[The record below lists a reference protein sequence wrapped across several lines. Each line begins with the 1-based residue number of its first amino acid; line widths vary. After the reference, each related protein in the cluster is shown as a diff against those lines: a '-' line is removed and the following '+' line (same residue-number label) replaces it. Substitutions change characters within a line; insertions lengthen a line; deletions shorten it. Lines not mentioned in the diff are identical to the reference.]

1 MGRQKPENKDE
12 DKDEWRPGSLP
23 TPARKTPRAVI
34 SYTQAPTKRGLGRN
48 EICREWQVFIPA
60 QLRARFKGGLHSCP
74 SDRRQI
80 RRRQPRRDLV
90 DPDIELLR
98 CASRTRP
105 APLSADVRRLKRVQR
120 IPPPSG
126 KVNHLHMSQTVLSDT
141 FFTNFDLH
149 PLLQQGLDDSGFTR
163 CTPIQEMTLPLAL
176 AGRDVAGQAQT
187 GTGKTCAFL
196 VALMN
201 RLLTTPAVADRKDSD
216 PRALI
221 IAPTRELAIQ
231 IEKDAKA
238 IGRHTG
244 LRSALI
250 YGGVDYDKQRQQLK
264 DGCDIIIATP
274 GRMLDYHKQGVFSL
288 NSVEVMVID
297 EADRM
302 FDLGFIKDVRFI
314 FRRLPPREQR
324 QVLLFSATLSHRV
337 LELAY
342 EHMHEAE
349 KLVVE
354 SDNVTADKVRQL
366 VYFPAKEE
374 KLPLLLNLLDR
385 TKPSRSIIF
394 VNTKAAAERITE
406 RVKRHGCRVG
416 AISGD
421 VPQLKRQ
428 KLLQRFQDG
437 QLDILVATDVA
448 ARGLH
453 IPAVSH
459 VFNYDLPHEAEDYVH
474 RIGRTA
480 RLGAEGD
487 AISFACDLYAMS
499 LPEIETYIGQS
510 IPVAPMD
517 PELLIMPKPH
527 AIDAEFAANAAADS
541 AAFGDVVA
549 PRPGETPRRSGGS
562 SRSGERGAARSG
574 PRPSR
579 ERKPAAPAAATEPP
593 VAVPVNRTEEP
604 TADGSATAEGMR
616 KPRRRRGGRNRHR
629 EGAPTSG
636 IEANG
641 HASVVAEGNRAPRG
655 ERRPPRERNA
665 TESTG
670 STHNRPSR
678 QVAVTSGK
686 TGEHAHAK
694 KPGLF
699 RRLTRLFTGR

>member
-1 MGRQKPENKDE
+1 
-12 DKDEWRPGSLP
+12 
-23 TPARKTPRAVI
+23 
-34 SYTQAPTKRGLGRN
+34 
-48 EICREWQVFIPA
+48 
-60 QLRARFKGGLHSCP
+60 
-74 SDRRQI
+74 
-80 RRRQPRRDLV
+80 
-90 DPDIELLR
+90 
-98 CASRTRP
+98 
-105 APLSADVRRLKRVQR
+105 
-120 IPPPSG
+120 
-126 KVNHLHMSQTVLSDT
+126 MSQTVLTDT
-141 FFTNFDLH
+141 FFANFDLQ

-216 PRALI
+216 PRALV

-244 LRSALI
+244 LRTALI

-274 GRMLDYHKQGVFSL
+274 GRMLDYHKQGVFNL

-314 FRRLPPREQR
+314 FRKLPPREQR

-374 KLPLLLNLLDR
+374 KMPLLLNLIDR
-385 TKPSRSIIF
+385 AKPSRSIIF

-459 VFNYDLPHEAEDYVH
+459 VFNYDLPHDAEDYVH

-517 PELLIMPKPH
+517 PELLIMPKPRE
-527 AIDAEFAANAAADS
+527 IDAEFAANAAADS

-549 PRPGETPRRSGGS
+549 PRPGDKPSRSRGASGG
-562 SRSGERGAARSG
+562 RDGERRHGERSAS
-574 PRPSR
+574 RPPR
-579 ERKPAAPAAATEPP
+579 ERKPAAEVHVEAAAKVVDAKTTPAAND
-593 VAVPVNRTEEP
+593 VAGTG
-604 TADGSATAEGMR
+604 AAEGTR
-616 KPRRRRGGRNRHR
+616 KPRRRRGGRNRRR
-629 EGAPTSG
+629 EDGAAVV
-636 IEANG
+636 EAGGQNT
-641 HASVVAEGNRAPRG
+641 AAAVEGNRAPRG

-665 TESTG
+665 GESG
-670 STHNRPSR
+670 AAGNRPSR
-678 QVAVTSGK
+678 QVAVTAGV
-686 TGEHAHAK
+686 TAGHAHPK

>member
-1 MGRQKPENKDE
+1 
-12 DKDEWRPGSLP
+12 
-23 TPARKTPRAVI
+23 
-34 SYTQAPTKRGLGRN
+34 
-48 EICREWQVFIPA
+48 
-60 QLRARFKGGLHSCP
+60 
-74 SDRRQI
+74 
-80 RRRQPRRDLV
+80 
-90 DPDIELLR
+90 
-98 CASRTRP
+98 
-105 APLSADVRRLKRVQR
+105 
-120 IPPPSG
+120 
-126 KVNHLHMSQTVLSDT
+126 MSQTVLTDT

-149 PLLQQGLDDSGFTR
+149 PLLQQGLDESGFIR

-201 RLLTTPAVADRKDSD
+201 RLLLNPAVASRKDSD
-216 PRALI
+216 PRALV

-231 IEKDAKA
+231 IEKDARA
-238 IGRHTG
+238 IGRNTG
-244 LRSALI
+244 LRMALI
-250 YGGVDYDKQRQQLK
+250 YGGVDYEKQRQQLK

-274 GRMLDYHKQGVFSL
+274 GRLLDYHKQGVFSL

-314 FRRLPPREQR
+314 FRRLPPREER

-374 KLPLLLNLLDR
+374 KMPLLLNLLER
-385 TKPSRSIIF
+385 TQAERSIIF
-394 VNTKAAAERITE
+394 VNTKAAAERITD
-406 RVKRHGCRVG
+406 RVKRHGYRVG

-428 KLLQRFQDG
+428 KLLQRFQEG

-453 IPAVSH
+453 IPDVSH
-459 VFNYDLPHEAEDYVH
+459 VFNYDLPQDAEDYVH

-499 LPEIETYIGQS
+499 LPDIETFIGQS
-510 IPVAPMD
+510 IPVASMD
-517 PELLIMPKPH
+517 AALLIMPKPR
-527 AIDAEFAANAAADS
+527 AVDAEFVANAAADS
-541 AAFGDVVA
+541 AEFGDLVP
-549 PRPGETPRRSGGS
+549 PRPGEAPRRGRATPSRDGGRGGA
-562 SRSGERGAARSG
+562 SRSSARPPRE
-574 PRPSR
+574 PRPTPVAA
-579 ERKPAAPAAATEPP
+579 ENAGQAAVATAAPVTSVAH
-593 VAVPVNRTEEP
+593 AVPAP
-604 TADGSATAEGMR
+604 SAGGDAVAS
-616 KPRRRRGGRNRHR
+616 KPRRRRGGRNRRR
-629 EGAPTSG
+629 EGG
-636 IEANG
+636 EAGVVESNG
-641 HASVVAEGNRAPRG
+641 QAGQVAAAGEGKRPPRG
-655 ERRPPRERNA
+655 ERRPPRGRNA
-665 TESTG
+665 ADSAAAG
-670 STHNRPSR
+670 QRPSR
-678 QVAVTSGK
+678 QVEVTSGK
-686 TGEHAHAK
+686 AHDHAHPH

>member
-1 MGRQKPENKDE
+1 MM
-12 DKDEWRPGSLP
+12 
-23 TPARKTPRAVI
+23 
-34 SYTQAPTKRGLGRN
+34 
-48 EICREWQVFIPA
+48 
-60 QLRARFKGGLHSCP
+60 
-74 SDRRQI
+74 
-80 RRRQPRRDLV
+80 
-90 DPDIELLR
+90 
-98 CASRTRP
+98 
-105 APLSADVRRLKRVQR
+105 RVQR
-120 IPPPSG
+120 IPPPFG
-126 KVNHLHMSQTVLSDT
+126 KVIHPHMSQTVLTDT
-141 FFTNFDLH
+141 FFTHFDLH

-201 RLLTTPAVADRKDSD
+201 RLLTHPAVADRKDSD
-216 PRALI
+216 PRALV

-231 IEKDAKA
+231 IEKDARA
-238 IGRHTG
+238 IGAHTG
-244 LRSALI
+244 LRIALI

-274 GRMLDYHKQGVFSL
+274 GRLLDYHKQGVFSF

-354 SDNVTADKVRQL
+354 SENVTADRVRQL

-374 KLPLLLNLLDR
+374 KMPLLLNLLDR

-394 VNTKAAAERITE
+394 VNTKAAAERITD
-406 RVKRHGCRVG
+406 RVKRHGYRVG

-421 VPQLKRQ
+421 VPQLKRL
-428 KLLQRFQDG
+428 KLLQRFQAG

-459 VFNYDLPHEAEDYVH
+459 VFNYDLPQDAEDYVH

-480 RLGAEGD
+480 RLGADGD

-499 LPEIETYIGQS
+499 LPDIEVFIGQS
-510 IPVAPMD
+510 IPVASMD
-517 PELLIMPKPH
+517 PDLLIMPKPR
-527 AIDAEFAANAAADS
+527 AIDAEFVANAAADS
-541 AAFGDVVA
+541 AAFGDFVP
-549 PRPGETPRRSGGS
+549 PRPGEAPRRSRGASG
-562 SRSGERGAARSG
+562 RDGERHGGNSRTGS
-574 PRPSR
+574 RPPR
-579 ERKPAAPAAATEPP
+579 ERKPPAAAVNGKAERIDTIAAASAAP
-593 VAVPVNRTEEP
+593 VVDAASVARDTVGNV
-604 TADGSATAEGMR
+604 DGESAR

-629 EGAPTSG
+629 EGGVAGAP
-636 IEANG
+636 EANG
-641 HASVVAEGNRAPRG
+641 QNAVHTGEGNRASHG
-655 ERRPPRERNA
+655 ERRPSRERNA
-665 TESTG
+665 TESIG
-670 STHNRPSR
+670 IASRPSR
-678 QVAVTSGK
+678 QVEVVSGNARD
-686 TGEHAHAK
+686 HAHPN
-694 KPGLF
+694 KPSLF

>member
-1 MGRQKPENKDE
+1 MPWRQI
-12 DKDEWRPGSLP
+12 
-23 TPARKTPRAVI
+23 V
-34 SYTQAPTKRGLGRN
+34 
-48 EICREWQVFIPA
+48 IPA
-60 QLRARFKGGLHSCP
+60 QLRARFKGGLHSRP
-74 SDRRQI
+74 SDRRQK

-90 DPDIELLR
+90 DPDIEPLR
-98 CASRTRP
+98 CAPRTRP
-105 APLSADVRRLKRVQR
+105 APPFADIRRLKRVQR
-120 IPPPSG
+120 ITPPSG
-126 KVNHLHMSQTVLSDT
+126 KVTHPHMSQTVLTDT
-141 FFTNFDLH
+141 FFAHFDLH
-149 PLLQQGLDDSGFTR
+149 PLLQQGLADSGFTR

-176 AGRDVAGQAQT
+176 VGRDVAGQAQT

-201 RLLTTPAVADRKDSD
+201 RLLTTAAVADRKDSD

-244 LRSALI
+244 LRVALI

-374 KLPLLLNLLDR
+374 KMPLLLNLLDR
-385 TKPSRSIIF
+385 AQPTRSIIF

-499 LPEIETYIGQS
+499 LPDIETYIGQS
-510 IPVAPMD
+510 IPVAQMD
-517 PELLIMPKPH
+517 PELLIMPKPR

-549 PRPGETPRRSGGS
+549 PRPGEAPRRSGGS
-562 SRSGERGAARSG
+562 SSRSGERSGAGRTGS
-574 PRPSR
+574 RPPR
-579 ERKPAAPAAATEPP
+579 ERKPFVPTTDNSVEAVVEQPVVVNQ
-593 VAVPVNRTEEP
+593 VAVTPSADDSVNV
-604 TADGSATAEGMR
+604 GAEGTR
-616 KPRRRRGGRNRHR
+616 KPRRRRGGRNRRR
-629 EGAPTSG
+629 EGAPVDGVETTSQD
-636 IEANG
+636 AT
-641 HASVVAEGNRAPRG
+641 VAEGRRTPRG
-655 ERRPPRERNA
+655 EHRPSRERNA
-665 TESTG
+665 VEPAAG
-670 STHNRPSR
+670 NVHNRPSR
-678 QVAVTSGK
+678 QVAVTSGSK
-686 TGEHAHAK
+686 TGEHAHPK

>member
-1 MGRQKPENKDE
+1 
-12 DKDEWRPGSLP
+12 
-23 TPARKTPRAVI
+23 
-34 SYTQAPTKRGLGRN
+34 
-48 EICREWQVFIPA
+48 
-60 QLRARFKGGLHSCP
+60 
-74 SDRRQI
+74 
-80 RRRQPRRDLV
+80 
-90 DPDIELLR
+90 
-98 CASRTRP
+98 
-105 APLSADVRRLKRVQR
+105 
-120 IPPPSG
+120 
-126 KVNHLHMSQTVLSDT
+126 MSQTVLTDT
-141 FFTNFDLH
+141 FFTNFDLQ

-201 RLLTTPAVADRKDSD
+201 RLLTTPAVGDRKDSD

-231 IEKDAKA
+231 IDKDAQA

-244 LRSALI
+244 LKIALI

-274 GRMLDYHKQGVFSL
+274 GRMLDYHKQGVFGL

-342 EHMHEAE
+342 EHMHNAE

-354 SDNVTADKVRQL
+354 SDHVTADHVRQL

-374 KLPLLLNLLDR
+374 KMPLLLNLLDR
-385 TKPSRSIIF
+385 AKPTRSIIF

-428 KLLQRFQDG
+428 KLLQRFQEG

-499 LPEIETYIGQS
+499 LPDIETYIGQS
-510 IPVAPMD
+510 IPVAQMD
-517 PELLIMPKPH
+517 SELLIMPKPR

-541 AAFGDVVA
+541 AAFGDVVP
-549 PRPGETPRRSGGS
+549 PRPGEAPRRSGGS
-562 SRSGERGAARSG
+562 SRSSERSG
-574 PRPSR
+574 AGRSASPRPAR
-579 ERKPAAPAAATEPP
+579 EHKPPAPAPVASVVSEQP
-593 VAVPVNRTEEP
+593 VAVAVHQTDGVAPGDAGGTE
-604 TADGSATAEGMR
+604 ATR
-616 KPRRRRGGRNRHR
+616 KPRRRRGGRNRR
-629 EGAPTSG
+629 GEGAPVAVETG
-636 IEANG
+636 AQN
-641 HASVVAEGNRAPRG
+641 ASVAEGNRAPRG
-655 ERRPPRERNA
+655 ERRPSREHNA
-665 TESTG
+665 AESSSG
-670 STHNRPSR
+670 AHSRPSR

-686 TGEHAHAK
+686 PGKPVEHAHPK

>member
-1 MGRQKPENKDE
+1 
-12 DKDEWRPGSLP
+12 
-23 TPARKTPRAVI
+23 
-34 SYTQAPTKRGLGRN
+34 
-48 EICREWQVFIPA
+48 
-60 QLRARFKGGLHSCP
+60 
-74 SDRRQI
+74 
-80 RRRQPRRDLV
+80 
-90 DPDIELLR
+90 
-98 CASRTRP
+98 
-105 APLSADVRRLKRVQR
+105 
-120 IPPPSG
+120 
-126 KVNHLHMSQTVLSDT
+126 MSQTVLTDT
-141 FFTNFDLH
+141 FFANFDLH

-201 RLLTTPAVADRKDSD
+201 RLLNTPAVADRKDSD

-231 IEKDAKA
+231 IDKDAQA

-244 LRSALI
+244 LKTALI

-342 EHMHEAE
+342 EHMHNAE

-354 SDNVTADKVRQL
+354 SDNVTADHVRQL

-374 KLPLLLNLLDR
+374 KMPLLLNLIDR
-385 TKPSRSIIF
+385 HKPSRSIIF

-499 LPEIETYIGQS
+499 LPDIETYIGQS
-510 IPVAPMD
+510 IPVASMD
-517 PELLIMPKPH
+517 PALLVMPKPREV
-527 AIDAEFAANAAADS
+527 DAEFAANAAADS
-541 AAFGDVVA
+541 AAFGDVVP
-549 PRPGETPRRSGGS
+549 PRPGEKPRRTGGS
-562 SRSGERGAARSG
+562 SRPGERSGGNRGAA
-574 PRPSR
+574 PPPR
-579 ERKPAAPAAATEPP
+579 ERKPAVLDAGPVAAAEQP
-593 VAVPVNRTEEP
+593 VAVPVQKTATAP
-604 TADGSATAEGMR
+604 AADGSIAAEGTR
-616 KPRRRRGGRNRHR
+616 KPRRRRGGRNRGR
-629 EGAPTSG
+629 EAAPTEG
-636 IEANG
+636 TGNG
-641 HASVVAEGNRAPRG
+641 AQPAAVAEGSRAPRG

-665 TESTG
+665 TQPTDSPAH
-670 STHNRPSR
+670 SRPSR

-686 TGEHAHAK
+686 AVEHAHPK

>member
-1 MGRQKPENKDE
+1 
-12 DKDEWRPGSLP
+12 
-23 TPARKTPRAVI
+23 
-34 SYTQAPTKRGLGRN
+34 
-48 EICREWQVFIPA
+48 
-60 QLRARFKGGLHSCP
+60 
-74 SDRRQI
+74 
-80 RRRQPRRDLV
+80 
-90 DPDIELLR
+90 
-98 CASRTRP
+98 
-105 APLSADVRRLKRVQR
+105 
-120 IPPPSG
+120 
-126 KVNHLHMSQTVLSDT
+126 MSQTVLTDT
-141 FFTNFDLH
+141 FFANFDLQ

-216 PRALI
+216 PRALV

-244 LRSALI
+244 LRTALI

-274 GRMLDYHKQGVFSL
+274 GRLLDYHKQGVFSL

-314 FRRLPPREQR
+314 FRKLPPREQR

-354 SDNVTADKVRQL
+354 SDNVTADRVRQL

-374 KLPLLLNLLDR
+374 KMPLLLNLIDR
-385 TKPSRSIIF
+385 AKPSRSIIF

-459 VFNYDLPHEAEDYVH
+459 VFNYDLPHDAEDYVH

-510 IPVAPMD
+510 IPVASMD
-517 PELLIMPKPH
+517 PALLVMPKPREV
-527 AIDAEFAANAAADS
+527 DAEFAANAAADS
-541 AAFGDVVA
+541 AAFGDVVP
-549 PRPGETPRRSGGS
+549 PRPGEKPRRTGGA
-562 SRSGERGAARSG
+562 SRSGERSGAGRTGS
-574 PRPSR
+574 RPPR
-579 ERKPAAPAAATEPP
+579 ERKPAVADRSVEAVTEQPVAAAVHATEATPAA
-593 VAVPVNRTEEP
+593 
-604 TADGSATAEGMR
+604 DGVR
-616 KPRRRRGGRNRHR
+616 KPRRRRGGRNRRR
-629 EGAPTSG
+629 EGAPTDG
-636 IEANG
+636 VETTG
-641 HASVVAEGNRAPRG
+641 HTAAVAEGNRAPRG

-665 TESTG
+665 GESG
-670 STHNRPSR
+670 NRPSR
-678 QVAVTSGK
+678 QVAVTAGI
-686 TGEHAHAK
+686 TAGHAHPK

>member
-1 MGRQKPENKDE
+1 
-12 DKDEWRPGSLP
+12 
-23 TPARKTPRAVI
+23 
-34 SYTQAPTKRGLGRN
+34 
-48 EICREWQVFIPA
+48 
-60 QLRARFKGGLHSCP
+60 
-74 SDRRQI
+74 
-80 RRRQPRRDLV
+80 
-90 DPDIELLR
+90 
-98 CASRTRP
+98 
-105 APLSADVRRLKRVQR
+105 
-120 IPPPSG
+120 
-126 KVNHLHMSQTVLSDT
+126 MSQTVLTDT
-141 FFTNFDLH
+141 FFTNFDLQ

-163 CTPIQEMTLPLAL
+163 CTPIQDLTLPLAL

-201 RLLTTPAVADRKDSD
+201 RLLTTPAVAERRDSD

-274 GRMLDYHKQGVFSL
+274 GRLLDYHKQGVFSL

-314 FRRLPPREQR
+314 FRKLPPREQR

-354 SDNVTADKVRQL
+354 SDNVTADRVRQL

-374 KLPLLLNLLDR
+374 KMPLLLNLIDR
-385 TKPSRSIIF
+385 AQPSRSIIF

-428 KLLQRFQDG
+428 KLLQRFQEG

-459 VFNYDLPHEAEDYVH
+459 VFNYDLPHDAEDYVH

-517 PELLIMPKPH
+517 PELLVMPKPR

-541 AAFGDVVA
+541 AAFGDVVP
-549 PRPGETPRRSGGS
+549 PRPGEKPRRSGGAS
-562 SRSGERGAARSG
+562 HSGERNGAGRTGS
-574 PRPSR
+574 RPPR
-579 ERKPAAPAAATEPP
+579 ERKPAIAERSVEAESEQPVAVVVHATEAAPAA
-593 VAVPVNRTEEP
+593 
-604 TADGSATAEGMR
+604 DGSVTAEGMR
-616 KPRRRRGGRNRHR
+616 KPRRRRGGRNRRR
-629 EGAPTSG
+629 EGAPTDG
-636 IEANG
+636 VETTG
-641 HASVVAEGNRAPRG
+641 HNPAVAEGNRAPRG

-670 STHNRPSR
+670 NAHNRPSR

-686 TGEHAHAK
+686 AEHAHPK